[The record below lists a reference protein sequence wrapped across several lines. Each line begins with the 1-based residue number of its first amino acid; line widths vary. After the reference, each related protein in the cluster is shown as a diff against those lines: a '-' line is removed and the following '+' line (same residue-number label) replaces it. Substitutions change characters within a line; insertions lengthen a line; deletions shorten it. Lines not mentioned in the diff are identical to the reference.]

1 MGGRVE
7 IEGNVSSQYISALM
21 MIAPTLKKGLELKLL
36 GNIIS
41 RPYIDLT
48 LHLMHEYGAD
58 AEWTDVDTIT
68 IRPTKYKE
76 RSYTIENDW
85 TAASYWYAIIT
96 LLNDTDLYITFK
108 GLKNGS
114 RQGDSAVKYI
124 FSCLVLKQV
133 SLIRRKMNLLKLP
146 FASNNECCHD

>member
-1 MGGRVE
+1 M
-7 IEGNVSSQYISALM
+7 
-21 MIAPTLKKGLELKLL
+21 
-36 GNIIS
+36 
-41 RPYIDLT
+41 
-48 LHLMHEYGAD
+48 
-58 AEWTDVDTIT
+58 DTIT

-96 LLNDTDLYITFK
+96 LLNDTDSYITFK

-124 FSCLVLKQV
+124 FSLLGIKT
-133 SLIRRKMNLLKLP
+133 SFADRRKMNLLKLP